1 MTDDAAV
8 IERSLAEPEAF
19 AELYD
24 RHAAAIARFAARRL
38 GDHAGEDISAE
49 TFLTAFRRRERYDLA
64 RPDARPWLYGIAV
77 RLIGRHRRDEL
88 RLFRAL
94 ARSEAALTS
103 DGGFESVDERL
114 TALAQ
119 RRALA
124 QALTELPGGSRDVL
138 LLVAWAELSYE
149 ETAEALAIPVGT
161 VRSRLSRARGQLRL
175 TLDHVPHEEISHE
188 RA

>member
-1 MTDDAAV
+1 MTDDARL
-8 IERSLAEPEAF
+8 IERSLGEPEAF

-24 RHAAAIARFAARRL
+24 RHAAAIGRFAVRRL
-38 GDHAGEDISAE
+38 GDHAGEDILAE
-49 TFLTAFRRRERYDLA
+49 TFLTAFKRREQYDLA

-94 ARSEAALTS
+94 ARSESEPSS
-103 DGGFESVDERL
+103 DGGYESVDERL

-119 RRALA
+119 RRELA
-124 QALTELPGGSRDVL
+124 QALAELPGGSRDVL

-161 VRSRLSRARGQLRL
+161 VRSRLSRARRQLRR
-175 TLDHVPHEEISHE
+175 TLDYVPYEEVAHE